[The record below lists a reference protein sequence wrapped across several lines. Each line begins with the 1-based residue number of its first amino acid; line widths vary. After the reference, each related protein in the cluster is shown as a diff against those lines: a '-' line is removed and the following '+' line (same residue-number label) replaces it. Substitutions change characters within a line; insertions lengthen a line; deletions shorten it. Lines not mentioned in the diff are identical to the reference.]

1 MLDHITLRVRDV
13 AAAKAFYAAALR
25 PLGYAV
31 VMDFPEGA
39 GLGVDGKPDFWLAAD
54 EGATPQHVAFAA
66 PDRRAVD
73 GFHAAALHAGGKD
86 NGAPGL
92 RPDYHPNY
100 YAAFVLDPSGH
111 NMEAVCHA
119 PPPARRRA
127 AAKAKAAPARG
138 AAKGSRAKAWKGKPA
153 RPGAKKKRR

>member
-13 AAAKAFYAAALR
+13 AAAKSFYAAALK

-31 VMDFPEGA
+31 VMEFPDGA
-39 GLGVDGKPDFWLAAD
+39 GLGVEGKPDFWLAAD
-54 EGATPQHVAFAA
+54 AGASPQHVAFAA
-66 PDRRAVD
+66 LDRRAVD
-73 GFHAAALHAGGKD
+73 AFHAAALKAGGTD

-119 PPPARRRA
+119 PAGARKRAAPKAPARKA
-127 AAKAKAAPARG
+127 ARPKASAKAKPAKRG
-138 AAKGSRAKAWKGKPA
+138 ARAK
-153 RPGAKKKRR
+153 RRR